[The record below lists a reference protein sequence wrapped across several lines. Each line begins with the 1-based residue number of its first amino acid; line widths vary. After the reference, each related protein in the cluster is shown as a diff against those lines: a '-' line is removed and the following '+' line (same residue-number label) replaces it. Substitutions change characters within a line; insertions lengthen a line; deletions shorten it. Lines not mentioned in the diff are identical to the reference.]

1 VDDPAKL
8 HLSLTVLVENSA
20 PDELVQEHGV
30 SFWIET
36 PEGNILLD
44 AGQGPA
50 IQENS
55 RRLDVDLG
63 RAHALVLSHGHYDH
77 GNGLGTVLPQTHNS
91 VLYLHP
97 GALFPRYSLSPPE
110 KHRFVGLSPT
120 VQCRIAANA
129 SRIVWTPGPTRISPH
144 IHLTGAIPRQTRYE
158 DPGGPFFHDSDG
170 RIPDTLPDDQALW
183 IETSQGLIVLTGCAH
198 SGVVNTLQTIQRLG
212 NGRKILAVIGGFH
225 LLHATKQ
232 RLQATVEALR
242 CISAQ
247 ILAPCHCT
255 GQAAL
260 DTLAREFPA
269 AVQPCQAGTKM
280 RFEW

>member
-110 KHRFVGLSPT
+110 KHRFVGLSPRRFRPGSA
-120 VQCRIAANA
+120 RIFI
-129 SRIVWTPGPTRISPH
+129 SPGPFP
-144 IHLTGAIPRQTRYE
+144 
-158 DPGGPFFHDSDG
+158 DK
-170 RIPDTLPDDQALW
+170 PDTKIQADRFF
-183 IETSQGLIVLTGCAH
+183 TTVMAGSRTP
-198 SGVVNTLQTIQRLG
+198 SRTIR
-212 NGRKILAVIGGFH
+212 
-225 LLHATKQ
+225 
-232 RLQATVEALR
+232 
-242 CISAQ
+242 
-247 ILAPCHCT
+247 PC
-255 GQAAL
+255 GSRRPR
-260 DTLAREFPA
+260 D
-269 AVQPCQAGTKM
+269 
-280 RFEW
+280 